1 MDMNGKIDIK
11 PVKKILVG
19 VMTAAVITI
28 EGMLI
33 LTGAVGLKG
42 LDDGA
47 IRATNQVIKVVSLLV
62 GVVFGVGR
70 GGERGLLTGAAI
82 GLLYI
87 LVGYGLYTIID
98 GTDANAKIIAIE
110 EAAGG
115 LIGASAGVVL
125 ANMKAG
131 KRARAYR

>member
-1 MDMNGKIDIK
+1 MDMSGKIDIK
-11 PVKKILVG
+11 PVKKILMG

-28 EGMLI
+28 VGMVI
-33 LTGAVGLKG
+33 LTGAVILKG

-47 IRATNQVIKVVSLLV
+47 IRATNQVIKVVSLLAGV
-62 GVVFGVGR
+62 GLSVGR
-70 GGERGLLTGAAI
+70 GGERGLITGAVI
-82 GLLYI
+82 GILYI
-87 LVGYGLYTIID
+87 LVGYGLYSIID
-98 GTDANAKIIAIE
+98 GTHANAKIMAIE